1 MSQRPRWEIL
11 EKYWEGGD
19 THQNLLEEFIDEKER
34 WMLIGLPSRNPFSVL
49 WCLERHSVRSEQHL
63 TGSPGEGEGLEKGRR
78 ETRRSRNV
86 KKSRRKENRENR
98 KQGRK
103 TKHTN
108 KTHKELF
115 KVLSPCC
122 LFCPKCPVYVFFVPP
137 HPKQVKRGR
146 DGGGG
151 GEGGLPGRVLHEIG
165 FAHPGSSPSPLRR
178 VMDPICIQHSTITN
192 C

>member
-1 MSQRPRWEIL
+1 MGNFGKIIGKVVTPS
-11 EKYWEGGD
+11 
-19 THQNLLEEFIDEKER
+19 QNLLEEFIDEKEP

-49 WCLERHSVRSEQHL
+49 RCLERHSVRSDQHL

-78 ETRRSRNV
+78 ETRKKGPCTLRSRNV
-86 KKSRRKENRENR
+86 KKSRRKEKTEN
-98 KQGRK
+98 QGKK

-137 HPKQVKRGR
+137 PPKQVKRGR
-146 DGGGG
+146 
-151 GEGGLPGRVLHEIG
+151 EGRLPGSGTSRNWLRSPRLKPLP
-165 FAHPGSSPSPLRR
+165 FAKGHG
-178 VMDPICIQHSTITN
+178 PICIQQSQIVERMH
-192 C
+192 